1 MKDTWYLS
9 VLTLHNF
16 LWIFN
21 YFKVENKN
29 LFHVSENLSQVG
41 ADLSSCGA
49 GALGAELNSAHSEEP
64 RLAQFLL
71 DQSTLTD
78 LSKDEDE

>member
-1 MKDTWYLS
+1 MKDIWHLS
-9 VLTLHNF
+9 VLTLHSF

-41 ADLSSCGA
+41 ADLS
-49 GALGAELNSAHSEEP
+49 P
-64 RLAQFLL
+64 
-71 DQSTLTD
+71 
-78 LSKDEDE
+78 